1 MKTLKI
7 NLSHLHNEEHF
18 QYHTEFKDA
27 VNQKGAQRL
36 NIEASFNEYLPLF
49 DQEFDALQL
58 IRKSATTDQLAI
70 ADAERDEIFRG
81 LVDAHKSGLN
91 HFNPDKRAAAVH
103 IKVLFDQYGN
113 VARKPYD
120 DETADINKMMQ
131 EVSTTF
137 AADVA
142 TLGIGD
148 WFTELDRKNKAFDTL
163 MKSRYTEGASKT
175 ELRMKQ
181 VRVDLDAAY
190 RAIADRIDALMLING
205 DTNYESFVRE
215 LNTRVE
221 RYNTILAQRKGRNSK
236 DTEKKAKPDEI

>member
-7 NLSHLHNEEHF
+7 NLAPLHNEEHF

-36 NIEASFNEYLPLF
+36 NIEALFNEYLSLNE
-49 DQEFDALQL
+49 QEFEALLL

-81 LVDAHKSGLN
+81 LADAHKSGLN
-91 HFNPDKRAAAVH
+91 HFNADKRAAATRL
-103 IKVLFDQYGN
+103 KVLFDQYGN

-131 EVSTTF
+131 EVSSTF

-175 ELRMKQ
+175 ELRMRQ
-181 VRVDLDAAY
+181 VRIDLDTVY
-190 RAIADRIDALMLING
+190 RAIINRIDALMLING

-236 DTEKKAKPDEI
+236 DTEKKAKPDEV